1 MMRSTFMQKA
11 GERLV
16 EEKDVLVRVVR
27 EAFYQKHEEASQE
40 LSKVESEDYLAE
52 LLHRIGQ
59 TLVEMN
65 ETGEK
70 VYIEEWA
77 KRFGKLAVESGVS
90 VDRAMLVLPILRKEI
105 YDFIRED
112 FKQMNMPL
120 EDYFYVADVINPM
133 FDQVLYSFT
142 HTYVEYNEQTFKQAQ
157 EELMELSVPVV
168 PLTKEVA
175 ILPIIGTIDTHRS
188 KELLEKSLN
197 RGRELE
203 LSYLIVDLSGVHV
216 IDTAIAHNLFQL
228 NDALKIIGV
237 TAVISGL
244 RPELVQTIVNLGISF
259 KHMHVVRNLEQALQL
274 TGLKIRENSQVLK
287 I

>member
-1 MMRSTFMQKA
+1 MPSKFMQKA

-16 EEKDVLVRVVR
+16 EEKDRLVKDVR
-27 EAFYQKHEEASQE
+27 EAFYQKHEKASQE
-40 LSKVESEDYLAE
+40 LSKVESKDYLVE

-59 TLVEMN
+59 TLIEMN

-70 VYIEEWA
+70 IYIEEWA
-77 KRFGKLAVESGVS
+77 KRFGQLAVESGVS
-90 VDRAMLVLPILRKEI
+90 VDRAMLVLPFLRKEI
-105 YDFIRED
+105 YDFIRKD
-112 FKQMNMPL
+112 FRQMNMPL

-133 FDQVLYSFT
+133 FDQVVYSFT
-142 HTYVEYNEQTFKQAQ
+142 QTYVEYNEHTFKQAQ

-188 KELLEKSLN
+188 KELLEKSLT

-259 KHMHVVRNLEQALQL
+259 KHMQVVSNLEQALQL
-274 TGLKIRENSQVLK
+274 TGLKIKENNQVLK
-287 I
+287 L